1 MAKNSNTVIETGK
14 EMMAMS
20 HQNQRRGPGV
30 KNLGPSAM
38 KKPNPA
44 PMVRGMSPNLKGPDK
59 GAGGS

>member
-1 MAKNSNTVIETGK
+1 MARIIEAGMK
-14 EMMAMS
+14 MAAQS
-20 HQNQRRGPGV
+20 HANQRRGPGV

-44 PMVRGMSPNLKGPDK
+44 PMVRGMSPGLKGPDK